1 METIIRLQA
10 YRKPQS
16 RMFSGRDY
24 GVEVRRKLRLSEKD
38 VDDCIYIIQIPSDTL
53 AINSSFFG
61 GLFADSVIRLQE
73 DGFKRKYLFQNENG
87 KELKPTL
94 IRDIEEGIYDALNC

>member
-38 VDDCIYIIQIPSDTL
+38 VDDCIYIIPHD
-53 AINSSFFG
+53 
-61 GLFADSVIRLQE
+61 VR
-73 DGFKRKYLFQNENG
+73 
-87 KELKPTL
+87 
-94 IRDIEEGIYDALNC
+94 